1 MRSAMVSTNG
11 CSPARAHRGSAILL
25 ALVAVG
31 VATLL
36 GLSLAATRDANV
48 AASRNLAHA
57 AAARAAAAGAMEVAV
72 DILEDPSTDLA
83 AISNSGGVLFEGLAV
98 GGASAKARVHDLL
111 TGLAADDSS
120 EMVEIVVE
128 GTSSGISQTARAVG
142 RLPRALGAP
151 TADLDCS
158 EFALLA
164 TGTLIFESD
173 ACLAVWSGSPLA
185 ILAEPVAYGLASGS
199 SAQIA
204 VSPDASL
211 HGTVALSVG
220 GFATDAE
227 MHNEHL
233 ADKVVRIPAA
243 IHVPLAAVPI
253 ERTTEGRGGG
263 APDTLLDGYIAYD
276 AMPEGDMRVPARA
289 AATLRGVRDFDV
301 AGNLFIERGAHLRVE
316 GETRFVVRGNL
327 VVEPATVEVAAG
339 ATLSFIVLGD
349 ASIDG
354 AYVGGERS
362 NLKEIRDATGR
373 AAYDGGASRVLVSL
387 AGGGR
392 VSISEGS
399 VVKGEIYA
407 PEAAI
412 AVATRSAVYGRVL
425 GRDVRLGAGCAVF
438 YDPALDKRS
447 GWTARASGIWTP
459 TGTVRAEVR
468 QIARLDG
475 ESLERFAVD
484 TGVVPVVST
493 SFGSL
498 LVTANEE
505 IAEGRPAQGDGGIAG
520 DPRQPRDRASVR
532 VTRGLLRAI
541 EARRTSGR
549 SVFLRGEDVDK
560 LKRLKD
566 LDRAFV
572 SRGFDP
578 MKGADE

>member
-1 MRSAMVSTNG
+1 MRSAMISTNG
-11 CSPARAHRGSAILL
+11 RSPTRAHRGSAILL

-83 AISNSGGVLFEGLAV
+83 AISNSGGVLFDGLAV

-120 EMVEIVVE
+120 EVVEIVVE

-142 RLPRALGAP
+142 RLPRAPRAP

-164 TGTLIFESD
+164 TGTLVFESD

-199 SAQIA
+199 TAQIA
-204 VSPDASL
+204 VSPNASL
-211 HGTVALSVG
+211 HGTVALSIG

-227 MHNEHL
+227 MHDEHL
-233 ADKVVRIPAA
+233 ADKMVRVPVA
-243 IHVPLAAVPI
+243 IHVPLAAVPT
-253 ERTTEGRGGG
+253 ERDDQDRDSS

-289 AATLRGVRDFDV
+289 AATLRGVRDFDI
-301 AGNLFIERGAHLRVE
+301 AGNLRIERGAQLRVE

-327 VVEPATVEVAAG
+327 VIESATVEVAAG

-362 NLKEIRDATGR
+362 IPEEIRDATGR

-387 AGGGR
+387 AGRGR

-407 PEAAI
+407 PEAAV

-425 GRDVRLGAGCAVF
+425 GRDIRLGAGCAVF
-438 YDPALDKRS
+438 YDPALDDRS
-447 GWTARASGIWTP
+447 GWTARASGLWTP
-459 TGTVRAEVR
+459 TGTVRAEVQ

-475 ESLERFAVD
+475 ESLKRFAVE
-484 TGVVPVVST
+484 TGVVPEVSP

-498 LVTANEE
+498 TVLAIEE
-505 IAEGRPAQGDGGIAG
+505 IDKGEPDRGDGGVAG
-520 DPRQPRDRASVR
+520 DARQPRERASVR
-532 VTRGLLRAI
+532 VARGILRAI
-541 EARRTSGR
+541 EAQRASGR
-549 SVFLRGEDVDK
+549 GVFSRAEDVDN
-560 LKRLKD
+560 LA
-566 LDRAFV
+566 RAFI
-572 SRGFDP
+572 SLGFDP
-578 MKGADE
+578 MKGAEE